1 MATSKRTILVV
12 EDDNDSRTALCL
24 ILEALGYNYL
34 SAAAGAEALSLA
46 KENTNIDLA
55 LVDIMMPEMD
65 GYQVLA
71 ELRKMP
77 HLAEL
82 PVIMVT
88 AKDADTE
95 VLEGYKYGADY
106 YITKPYT
113 AKQIEYGIK
122 LYLE

>member
-1 MATSKRTILVV
+1 MNDRKILVV
-12 EDDNDSRTALCL
+12 EDDRDSRTALCL
-24 ILEALGYNYL
+24 ILEALGYKYI
-34 SAAAGAEALSLA
+34 SASSGKEALALVA
-46 KENTNIDLA
+46 QDPAVDLA

-71 ELRKMP
+71 ELRKIP
-77 HLAEL
+77 EL
-82 PVIMVT
+82 SNIPVIMVT
-88 AKDADTE
+88 AKDADAE

-122 LYLE
+122 LYME

>member
-1 MATSKRTILVV
+1 METKNRKILVV
-12 EDDNDSRTALCL
+12 EDDQDSRTALCL
-24 ILEALGYNYL
+24 ILDALGYKYL
-34 SAAAGAEALSLA
+34 SASSGKEALELA
-46 KENTNIDLA
+46 NKDKEIDLA

-71 ELRKMP
+71 ELRKIP
-77 HLAEL
+77 EL
-82 PVIMVT
+82 ENIPVIMVT
-88 AKDADTE
+88 AKDADAE

-122 LYLE
+122 LYME

>member
-1 MATSKRTILVV
+1 MSDRTILVV
-12 EDDNDSRTALCL
+12 EDDRDSRTALCL
-24 ILEALGYNYL
+24 ILEALGYQYI
-34 SAAAGAEALSLA
+34 SASSGKEALSLVA
-46 KENTNIDLA
+46 QNSAIDLA

-71 ELRKMP
+71 ELRKIP
-77 HLAEL
+77 ALENI
-82 PVIMVT
+82 PVVMVT
-88 AKDADTE
+88 AKDADAE

>member
-1 MATSKRTILVV
+1 MNDRKILVV
-12 EDDNDSRTALCL
+12 EDDRDSRTALCL
-24 ILEALGYNYL
+24 ILEALGYQYI
-34 SAAAGAEALSLA
+34 SASSGKEALALVAQDSA
-46 KENTNIDLA
+46 IDLA

-71 ELRKMP
+71 ELRKIP
-77 HLAEL
+77 EL
-82 PVIMVT
+82 SNIPVIMVT
-88 AKDADTE
+88 AKDADAE

-122 LYLE
+122 LYME